1 MKLFYFKNACS
12 LAVRIILNELEIPCK
27 FVAIKHLQ
35 TKEKVL
41 ETGEVFLQ
49 ISPKNQVP
57 ALLLEN
63 GRILT
68 EVWVILTYLS
78 DLKNATHLQGEEK
91 YKTMEWLS
99 FISTELH
106 KNFVPII
113 SPIVPEN
120 TKPIFVKIFISKL
133 KFAEEELK
141 SVDFIAGKSFT
152 LADAY
157 LFTILSWLKFINVEI
172 NSFPNL
178 ARYFERMK
186 SRPSIAKSLT
196 DEGIN

>member
-1 MKLFYFKNACS
+1 MSSQLVN
-12 LAVRIILNELEIPCK
+12 VVDELDDE
-27 FVAIKHLQ
+27 
-35 TKEKVL
+35 
-41 ETGEVFLQ
+41 
-49 ISPKNQVP
+49 
-57 ALLLEN
+57 
-63 GRILT
+63 
-68 EVWVILTYLS
+68 
-78 DLKNATHLQGEEK
+78 
-91 YKTMEWLS
+91 
-99 FISTELH
+99 
-106 KNFVPII
+106 
-113 SPIVPEN
+113 
-120 TKPIFVKIFISKL
+120 
-133 KFAEEELK
+133 EEELK